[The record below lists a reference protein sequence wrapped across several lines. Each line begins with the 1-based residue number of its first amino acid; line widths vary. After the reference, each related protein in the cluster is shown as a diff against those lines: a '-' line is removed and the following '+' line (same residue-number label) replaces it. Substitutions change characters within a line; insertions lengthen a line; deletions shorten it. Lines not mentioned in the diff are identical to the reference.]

1 MQQRFKVLGLDPQP
15 TRNTTLKS
23 LTAQIDVRS
32 LAEMLGYSAS
42 ILAKHAEKSGNY
54 WGGYAA
60 AKAAA
65 RRTGQSSPVRIV

>member
-1 MQQRFKVLGLDPQP
+1 MSSLRRCSRGGRGP
-15 TRNTTLKS
+15 NGLKS

-32 LAEMLGYSAS
+32 LAEMLGYSAN

-65 RRTGQSSPVRIV
+65 RRTGESSVKRIV